1 MNQRISIW
9 WVFVGFIMLFCFIKQ
24 CESEPKIVVKTETK
38 IVKVSDTITE
48 VEIKQIPKIVYV
60 DKIKTVKGKDSIIYK
75 DKASD
80 TTTKANLYDAEVKTK
95 DALAKLKITTTGEL
109 LDVSG
114 VITYPKEI
122 NTVTITKTRNASGL
136 FIYANLPIT
145 NFQSPE
151 VGVLLQIKNKMF
163 VSSGMQYNNFTKKI
177 DFKVGLGVKIW

>member
-9 WVFVGFIMLFCFIKQ
+9 WIFVGFIMLFCFIKQ
-24 CESEPKIVVKTETK
+24 CEGKPKIVVKTETK

-60 DKIKTVKGKDSIIYK
+60 QKIKNVKGKDSIIYK
-75 DKASD
+75 DKAGEG
-80 TTTKANLYDAEVKTK
+80 TIEAKQYNTELKANN
-95 DALAKLKITTTGEL
+95 ALAKLKITTTGEL

-136 FIYANLPIT
+136 FIYANVPIT

-151 VGVLLQIKNKMF
+151 IGVLLQIKNKMF
-163 VSSGMQYNNFTKKI
+163 VSSGMQYNNFTKQI